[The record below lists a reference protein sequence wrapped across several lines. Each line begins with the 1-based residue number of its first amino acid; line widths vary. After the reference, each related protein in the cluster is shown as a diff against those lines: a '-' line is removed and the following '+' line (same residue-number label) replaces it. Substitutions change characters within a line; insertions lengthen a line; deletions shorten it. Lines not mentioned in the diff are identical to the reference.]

1 MDIAEDSRLQAKLV
15 KQRGE
20 IARLTKTVEQLLAD
34 KDGLRRDLAMLR
46 AAKER

>member
-20 IARLTKTVEQLLAD
+20 IARLTKVVEQLTAE
-34 KDGLRRDLAMLR
+34 KAALRLDLVRMREAINS
-46 AAKER
+46 